1 MVPLGI
7 PSLVK
12 DVAPPDARSKLLPDV
27 TYSIPH
33 EPMLDITV
41 YGKLTA
47 EKDVNATPLPHEN
60 DPLLTPQFPFEEVIV
75 KLELDPE
82 IV

>member
-1 MVPLGI
+1 MF
-7 PSLVK
+7 
-12 DVAPPDARSKLLPDV
+12 
-27 TYSIPH
+27 
-33 EPMLDITV
+33 DITV